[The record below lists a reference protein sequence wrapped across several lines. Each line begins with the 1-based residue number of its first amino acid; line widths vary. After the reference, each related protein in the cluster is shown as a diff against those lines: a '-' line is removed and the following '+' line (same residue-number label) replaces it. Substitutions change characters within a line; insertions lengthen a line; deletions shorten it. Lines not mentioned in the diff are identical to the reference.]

1 MDWANNSEC
10 VDIPF
15 IDVTHEEELEI
26 DEGAVA
32 SSYPGETPSSNPG
45 IQLFHPDYLYK
56 DLYCLL
62 LTH

>member
-15 IDVTHEEELEI
+15 IDVTDEEELEI

-45 IQLFHPDYLYK
+45 I
-56 DLYCLL
+56 
-62 LTH
+62 